1 LTPRYTVEGPSD
13 PIPPGLYEGEF
24 KTITEK
30 TAFFKNVDTGEEE
43 RRRYFQWGFQIRND
57 DDFGGQWLNANVSD
71 AFGPKSKQRQWVE
84 AMLSRTL
91 EVGEEFDTD
100 DLIGGIYHL
109 TVHHKQKGER
119 TFAEISSVNKIRS
132 RPGNKS
138 GSSKKAKTAGP
149 TDEEVEATMPDFSD
163 LSMDKDDGEQ
173 KSA

>member
-1 LTPRYTVEGPSD
+1 MPKYTVPDLPEPV
-13 PIPPGLYEGEF
+13 PPGLYEGEL

-30 TAFFKNVDTGEEE
+30 TAFFKNDDSGEEE

-84 AMLSRTL
+84 SMLGRTL
-91 EVGEEFDTD
+91 EVGEDFTTD

-109 TVHHKQKGER
+109 TVHHKKKGDR

-132 RPGNKS
+132 RSNNKS
-138 GSSKKAKTAGP
+138 GSTKKAKKAAP
-149 TDEEVEATMPDFSD
+149 TDEEVDATSPDFSD
-163 LSMDKDDGEQ
+163 LNMGNEK